1 MRITRENTTGLIID
15 IQERLFPV
23 MNNKETLLKNS
34 KILVKG
40 LQVLGISTVFTQQYT
55 SGLGKTLDEI
65 SSLAP
70 GFAYFEKSDFSSYNV
85 PEYQLFLEQQN
96 CENVIIAG
104 IESHVCVLQ
113 TAVDLKQSGYNSI
126 VVTDCTDS
134 RTNATKQLAMERF
147 RHEGIMMTSYESIL
161 FELTA
166 SAKAA
171 EFKTISKLIK

>member
-1 MRITRENTTGLIID
+1 MRITRENTSGLIID

-23 MNNKETLLKNS
+23 MNNKETLLENS
-34 KILVKG
+34 KVLIKG

-55 SGLGKTLDEI
+55 NGLGKTLEEI
-65 SSLAP
+65 SSLVP
-70 GFAYFEKSDFSSYNV
+70 GFTYYEKSDFSCYDV
-85 PEYQLFLEQQN
+85 PEYQLFLEQKN
-96 CENVIIAG
+96 CENIIIAG

-113 TAVDLKQSGYNSI
+113 TAVDLKQAGYNPI
-126 VVTDCTDS
+126 VVMDCTDS
-134 RTNATKQLAMERF
+134 RTEANKQLAMERF
-147 RHEGIMMTSYESIL
+147 RHEDIMMTSYESIL